1 MTTTSVSLGK
11 EKEAQMTK
19 SNDDDD
25 NNSAYNG
32 FESLIAMAREK
43 GFEIEEN
50 KDYVAGPIDLIWNI
64 TTHPALP
71 KIKCGFVILRA
82 DEPSGYKDTQDKE
95 FSLKKIQEAAFRGIR
110 SGMDKTYMV
119 VGNEEMAKSVSGKIE
134 WLASFGSIVRLDSIS
149 LGLYP

>member
-32 FESLIAMAREK
+32 FESLIAIAREK
-43 GFEIEEN
+43 GFEIEEK
-50 KDYVAGPIDLIWNI
+50 KDYGAGPIDLVWNI

-71 KIKCGFVILRA
+71 KIKCGFVVLRA
-82 DEPSGYKDTQDKE
+82 EEGAGTKDWQDNQY
-95 FSLKKIQEAAFRGIR
+95 SLR
-110 SGMDKTYMV
+110 
-119 VGNEEMAKSVSGKIE
+119 KIE
-134 WLASFGSIVRLDSIS
+134 EATM
-149 LGLYP
+149 